1 MGIGTGVAGM
11 SQSIQQLAQ
20 ARYSELD
27 HLHSTVQNL
36 QNRLDSPTE
45 VSLQNQIDL
54 GLITL
59 EKGGICILLW
69 KQYFYIKKENVVQKL
84 AQLRDGRKTEELILT
99 GTGIFSQTG
108 VCVSCHG

>member
-45 VSLQNQIDL
+45 ISLQNQIDL

-59 EKGGICILLW
+59 EKGGICILLQE
-69 KQYFYIKKENVVQKL
+69 QYCYIKKENVQRL
-84 AQLRDGRKTEELILT
+84 AQLRDGRETEELILT
-99 GTGIFSQTG
+99 GTGIFSRTG
-108 VCVSCHG
+108 VCVSCHE